1 MEESKKMKKPE
12 EQVQEQEPEPDLPEA
27 LLEYQ

>member
-1 MEESKKMKKPE
+1 MEEDKKKKKPE
-12 EQVQEQEPEPDLPEA
+12 EQVQEPESDLPET

>member
-1 MEESKKMKKPE
+1 MEESKKNKKPE
-12 EQVQEQEPEPDLPEA
+12 EQVQEPELDLPEA

>member
-1 MEESKKMKKPE
+1 MEEDKKKKKPE
-12 EQVQEQEPEPDLPEA
+12 EQVQEPESDLPEA